1 MIIKLS
7 HKLGQNADTAL
18 SYLRSLSRNNE
29 YKLYVNK
36 IPVSEPPT
44 LLNTQLSHNLRI
56 WINSITNNRVLPLI
70 IQTPMNVKYV
80 LKSQFLC
87 FLATECSVIESR
99 VNFYRLIQFIVSN
112 HEC

>member
-1 MIIKLS
+1 MQINICYVYNFDILMIIKLS

-44 LLNTQLSHNLRI
+44 LLNTQLSHNLR
-56 WINSITNNRVLPLI
+56 
-70 IQTPMNVKYV
+70 
-80 LKSQFLC
+80 F
-87 FLATECSVIESR
+87 
-99 VNFYRLIQFIVSN
+99 
-112 HEC
+112 